1 MNIEGQGA
9 SNPEEREAIRGLE
22 PRSVIAAGSERLAG
36 TAGTPRPR
44 ALWVGPSAAEPLAE
58 ELRGLL
64 DLAAALPAEA
74 AEKLAASRFDLL
86 VLDGALPADG
96 LAALVGSLPE
106 LDGPERPAVL
116 LLAREGHRGELGRL
130 LTGHAD
136 DIVDASWGPQEL
148 TARARWALRVRGF
161 LAELHRKNSELAALY
176 ERVEVMARRMAEE
189 LRLASNVQRSLMP
202 APFPH
207 ASLDVAREFMPFRE
221 IGGDYYDLMPIGP
234 SRLVFAIGDVMGKGV
249 PAALL
254 AANLKAC
261 LRSQLQAGDV
271 APGEL
276 VARVNRLFSEVSGVS
291 PRGLFASLFFGV
303 FDFESGRF
311 DYVNAGHD
319 HPFRI
324 APDGSMEDLVAG
336 GTVLG
341 LLENARFETG
351 TIAVQP
357 GDMFVF
363 YSDGVTDRGNGRGE
377 LYGVERL
384 KTAANRS
391 RRDAPRLAL
400 YTLLG
405 EIQGWSGGAPADDD
419 MTLIVAKAR

>member
-1 MNIEGQGA
+1 MQIPAGPTPVEGSA
-9 SNPEEREAIRGLE
+9 
-22 PRSVIAAGSERLAG
+22 
-36 TAGTPRPR
+36 TPQRPR
-44 ALWVGPSAAEPLAE
+44 ALWVGPERAEPLAE
-58 ELRGLL
+58 QLAELL
-64 DLAAALPAEA
+64 DLAAAPPGVAFEA
-74 AEKLAASRFDLL
+74 LAASRFDLL
-86 VLDGALPADG
+86 VLDGALPADR
-96 LAALVGSLPE
+96 LAALVGALPDHG
-106 LDGPERPAVL
+106 LPERPAVL
-116 LLAREGHRGELGRL
+116 LLARDGRRGDLGHL

-136 DIVDASWGPQEL
+136 DIVDAAWGPQEL
-148 TARARWALRVRGF
+148 TARARGALRVRGF
-161 LAELHRKNSELAALY
+161 LAELHRKNSELEALY

-207 ASLDVAREFMPFRE
+207 PSLDVAREFIPFRE
-221 IGGDYYDLMPIGP
+221 IGGDYYDLVPVGP
-234 SRLVFAIGDVMGKGV
+234 DRMVFAIGDVMGKGV

-261 LRSQLQAGDV
+261 LRAQLHAGDV
-271 APGEL
+271 APGAL

-303 FDFESGRF
+303 FDFERHRL

-319 HPFRI
+319 HPFRV
-324 APDGSMEDLVAG
+324 APSGAIEDLEVG

-341 LLENARFETG
+341 LIENARFETG
-351 TIAVQP
+351 SVSVQQ
-357 GDMFVF
+357 GDLFVF

-384 KTAANRS
+384 KGVAHRTRS
-391 RRDAPRLAL
+391 DPPRIAL

-405 EIQGWSGGAPADDD
+405 EIQGWSGGAPAEDD
-419 MTLIVAKAR
+419 MTLIVARAR